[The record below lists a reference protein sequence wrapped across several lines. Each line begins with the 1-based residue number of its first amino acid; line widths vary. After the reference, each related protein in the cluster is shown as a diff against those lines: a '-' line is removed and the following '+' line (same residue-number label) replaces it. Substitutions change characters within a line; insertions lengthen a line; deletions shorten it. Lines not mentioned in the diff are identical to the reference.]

1 MSFVLKKFVSFFATI
16 FIVSLTIF
24 LIFNVLPGNPAQAIL
39 GIDADQQQ
47 IKLLEE
53 ELGLDKPLHLQYVD
67 WVLGVAQGDLGESY
81 KYRQSVESVMKD
93 RIPISFSLATIALL
107 LTVIIGIP
115 LGILIAKTDGK
126 WYSTALSMFT
136 QLGISTPSFWLG
148 FILIMLFAVTL
159 GIFPTYGFVP
169 WSESFWGALGSYF
182 LPALAIA
189 IGNIAIVIRYLRNSI
204 LDESKQDYVR
214 TAKVKGLETNEIMYG
229 HVLRNSLLP
238 VLTILGLI
246 TADTLGGSIIIEN
259 VFALPG
265 LGSLLVTSI
274 ESRDFHL
281 IQSLI
286 LVLSLIII
294 IANFIVDLLYR
305 VIDPRIRV

>member
-1 MSFVLKKFVSFFATI
+1 MKFVLKKFMSFLATI

-24 LIFNVLPGNPAQAIL
+24 FIFNILPGNPAQAIL
-39 GIDADQQQ
+39 GIDADEQQ

-53 ELGLDKPLHLQYVD
+53 ELGLDKPLYLQYVN
-67 WVLGVAQGDLGESY
+67 WISGMVQGDLGQSY
-81 KYRQSVESVMKD
+81 KYRQPVQDVMKA
-93 RIPISFSLATIALL
+93 RIPISFSLAGLALI
-107 LTVIIGIP
+107 LTVVVGIP
-115 LGILIAKTDGK
+115 LGVLIARTDGK
-126 WYSTALSMFT
+126 WYSAALSMLT

-148 FILIMLFAVTL
+148 SILILLFAVNWGL
-159 GIFPTYGFVP
+159 FPTYGFVP
-169 WSESFWGALGSYF
+169 WSESFFGALRSFF

-189 IGNIAIVIRYLRNSI
+189 IANIAIVIRYLKNSI
-204 LDESKQDYVR
+204 LGELKRDYVR
-214 TAKVKGLETNEIMYG
+214 TAVVKGLKTNEIMYG

-274 ESRDFHL
+274 ESRDFPL
-281 IQSLI
+281 IQSLVLI
-286 LVLSLIII
+286 LSLIII
-294 IANFIVDLLYR
+294 VANFIVDLLYR
-305 VIDPRIRV
+305 VIDPRISV

>member
-1 MSFVLKKFVSFFATI
+1 MKLFLKKVISFIATL
-16 FIVSLTIF
+16 FIVSLMIF

-39 GIDADQQQ
+39 GVDADEQQ

-53 ELGLDKPLHLQYVD
+53 ELGLDQPLPLRYLD
-67 WVLGVAQGDLGESY
+67 WVTGIVKGDLGDSY
-81 KYRQSVESVMKD
+81 KYKQPVGTIIED
-93 RIPISFSLATIALL
+93 RLPISFSLAAFSLI

-115 LGILIAKTDGK
+115 LGILIARRDGK
-126 WYSTALSMFT
+126 WSSAILSIIT
-136 QLGISTPSFWLG
+136 QLGISTPAFWLG
-148 FILIMLFAVTL
+148 FILILVFAVKL

-169 WSESFWGALGSYF
+169 WSEDFFGAAQSMF

-189 IGNIAIVIRYLRNSI
+189 IGNIAIVIRYLKNSI
-204 LDESKQDYVR
+204 LDQTKQDYVR
-214 TAKVKGLETNEIMYG
+214 TAKVKGLGANEIMYG
-229 HVLRNSLLP
+229 HVLRNALLP
-238 VLTILGLI
+238 VLTIIGLI
-246 TADTLGGSIIIEN
+246 TADTLGGSIIIEK

-274 ESRDFHL
+274 ESRDFPL

-286 LVLSLIII
+286 LILSLIII
-294 IANFIVDLLYR
+294 FANFIVDILYR

>member
-1 MSFVLKKFVSFFATI
+1 MNFALKKFVSFFATI
-16 FIVSLTIF
+16 FIVSVTIF
-24 LIFNVLPGNPAQAIL
+24 FIFNVLPGNPAQAIL
-39 GIDADQQQ
+39 GIDADEQQ

-67 WVLGVAQGDLGESY
+67 RISGVVQGDLGESY
-81 KYRQSVESVMKD
+81 KYRQPVETVMKE
-93 RIPISFSLATIALL
+93 RIPISFSLAAIALI
-107 LTVIIGIP
+107 LTVVIGVP
-115 LGILIAKTDGK
+115 LGIWIARTDDK
-126 WYSTALSMFT
+126 WYSTVLSIFT

-148 FILIMLFAVTL
+148 FILILLFAVTL

-169 WSESFWGALGSYF
+169 WSESFWGAIGSLF

-204 LDESKQDYVR
+204 LDESKQNYVR
-214 TAKVKGLETNEIMYG
+214 TARVKGLEINEIMYG
-229 HVLRNSLLP
+229 HILRNSLLP

-294 IANFIVDLLYR
+294 VANFIVDLLYR

>member
-1 MSFVLKKFVSFFATI
+1 MMFLLKKLVSFMATI
-16 FIVSLTIF
+16 FIVSFTIF
-24 LIFNVLPGNPAQAIL
+24 FIFNILPGNPAHAIL
-39 GIDADQQQ
+39 GIDADDQQ

-53 ELGLDKPLHLQYVD
+53 ELGLDRPLHLQYID
-67 WVLGVAQGDLGESY
+67 WVVGVAKGDLGQSF
-81 KYRQSVESVMKD
+81 KYRQPVEDVIED
-93 RIPISFSLATIALL
+93 RLPISFSLAIISLI

-115 LGILIAKTDGK
+115 LGIMIAKTDGK
-126 WYSTALSMFT
+126 WYSIVLSMFT

-148 FILIMLFAVTL
+148 FILILIFAVNL
-159 GIFPTYGFVP
+159 SIFPTYGFVP
-169 WSESFWGALGSYF
+169 WSESFWGALQSFF

-189 IGNIAIVIRYLRNSI
+189 IGNIAIVIRYLKNSI
-204 LDESKQDYVR
+204 LDESKKDYVR
-214 TAKVKGLETNEIMYG
+214 TAQVKGLETNEILYG
-229 HVLRNSLLP
+229 HVLRNSVLP

-274 ESRDFHL
+274 ESRDFPL

-286 LVLSLIII
+286 LIISLIII
-294 IANFIVDLLYR
+294 VANFIVDLLYR
-305 VIDPRIRV
+305 VIDPRIRI